1 MKRKAV
7 IEAVLCQRYK
17 IRNGIRRNI
26 LIKLQFDVAVVPNP
40 DDRRRMR
47 LVLIRIFR
55 AAAADG
61 ACRKSGKESR
71 CNFKADFKDF
81 YSSVNLPL
89 SVIKVDQAAREDD
102 PALVFR
108 QIGKVK
114 HDFFFRTAASV

>member
-1 MKRKAV
+1 MLQIVFKAVFGKLPFNGVPRPAPSVSQGIAALDHKIRNDPMKRKAV

-71 CNFKADFKDF
+71 CNFKADFKI
-81 YSSVNLPL
+81 S
-89 SVIKVDQAAREDD
+89 IHR
-102 PALVFR
+102 
-108 QIGKVK
+108 
-114 HDFFFRTAASV
+114 